1 MTTSRSRGT
10 ALSIQGLPKSVLLRF
25 KRAAMLDG
33 APSVSAWLSRAIRR
47 CIREQESKHGDLLS
61 ALTQDERDVID
72 VIELGAADPEHICA
86 EVMLP
91 PSRVEPIL
99 ADLLNRGLIETRKQG
114 GKTEAARG
122 ARRALYF
129 VTEKYKPDSE

>member
-1 MTTSRSRGT
+1 MTASRARGT
-10 ALSIQGLPKSVLLRF
+10 ALSIQGLPKSVHLRF
-25 KRAAMLDG
+25 KRATMLDG

-47 CIREQESKHGDLLS
+47 VIREQESKHGDLMS
-61 ALTQDERDVID
+61 ALTQDEQDVID

-91 PSRVEPIL
+91 SSRVESIL
-99 ADLLNRGLIETRKQG
+99 ADLVSRDLLEIRKQG

-129 VTEKYKPDSE
+129 LTEKYKPGSE

>member
-1 MTTSRSRGT
+1 
-10 ALSIQGLPKSVLLRF
+10 
-25 KRAAMLDG
+25 MLDG

-47 CIREQESKHGDLLS
+47 VIREQESKHGDLMS
-61 ALTQDERDVID
+61 ALTQDEQDVID

-91 PSRVEPIL
+91 SSRVESIL
-99 ADLLNRGLIETRKQG
+99 ADLVSRDLLEIRKQG

-129 VTEKYKPDSE
+129 LTEKYKPGSE